1 MDAIFV
7 NTHGE
12 QQNKQ
17 TTQTCYKLITNI
29 SLKKPKETKCSS
41 KLVHLFCVEKY
52 KTTLKNNKLKVII
65 SGCTEEFQFPD
76 GSYLKS
82 GIKIISS
89 IS

>member
-82 GIKIISS
+82 GMKIILS